1 MPAKVR
7 SSAGCWT
14 CRLRRKKCD
23 ERRPVCDACAALE
36 ITCHSGGE
44 KPEWMDGGARQKDMA
59 DKVKAQVKKQASQRR
74 DRKYMEMLESGTRN
88 VLISRDDDNND
99 DVRDQS
105 NAPTAR
111 ASTADGSDRAKSRE
125 PVNPGLRVAPAADA
139 GHHHQ
144 SYASHSDTEPSS
156 HLSSNG
162 SDPTPPSSNTSGASP
177 PGSELPWTT
186 RVPWAG
192 RPCADYDDDGPNVDV
207 HFVMIYLDYIFP
219 YLFPFYRP
227 PILSG
232 GRGWILDVIQ
242 RNKPVYYTV
251 NSIASYFFGLL
262 LANGKE
268 VHKECTETTV
278 RKLQTQLEMGLHELQ
293 KDMRRLTDRR
303 YPSDTREQL
312 NVMQAIIQMA
322 VFEVATCNGD
332 SWKVHLDAAI
342 ALFFQIVP
350 KPSQWTETLN
360 GLYTARWPPPSM
372 GVNRP
377 WSTNQAALRFF
388 TASLI
393 NMDVMSS
400 IALERPPR
408 LRAYQD
414 DIIPSCLP
422 TECRPD
428 AQTAGL
434 IFMDEFVGLH
444 NWIIQIIGDVATL
457 DAWKKENIKA
467 GTLETCELVSRGQLL
482 ADALRGSL
490 QTLETKTQ
498 EEKIPRPSAL
508 ASIVE
513 DPLTELRPTSNY
525 NISELDPAVGMHNKI
540 WLHGVLLY
548 LYTVVFGWQPDQ
560 DDIKRSV
567 STLTELFGGLEKA
580 SYLRAMV
587 FPFCVAGCLA
597 PREDEV
603 RYRCI
608 VNRMGPLKVFGSVR
622 EAAEIMEKVWEHRGC
637 LDETWDVAKCLQI
650 LGHRTLLL

>member
-23 ERRPVCDACAALE
+23 ERRPVCDACATLE
-36 ITCHSGGE
+36 ITCHSGDE

-88 VLISRDDDNND
+88 VLISRDDDGCDPNA
-99 DVRDQS
+99 R
-105 NAPTAR
+105 APTADSSSR
-111 ASTADGSDRAKSRE
+111 AMSRE
-125 PVNPGLRVAPAADA
+125 PGNRGLLVAPAADA
-139 GHHHQ
+139 CHQ
-144 SYASHSDTEPSS
+144 SYASHSDTEPGS
-156 HLSSNG
+156 HLSSKG
-162 SDPTPPSSNTSGASP
+162 SGPTPPSSDTSGDSP
-177 PGSELPWTT
+177 PKSELPWIT

-192 RPCADYDDDGPNVDV
+192 RPCENHDDDGPSVDV
-207 HFVMIYLDYIFP
+207 HFIMIYLDYIFP

-227 PILSG
+227 PVLSG

-242 RNKPVYYTV
+242 SNKPVYYTV

-268 VHKECTETTV
+268 VHKECTDKTV

-293 KDMRRLTDRR
+293 KDMRRLTDRQ

-322 VFEVATCNGD
+322 IFEVATCNGD

-350 KPSQWTETLN
+350 KPNQWAETLN

-372 GVNRP
+372 GINRP

-400 IALERPPR
+400 ITLERPPR

-414 DIIPSCLP
+414 DIIPSCVSV
-422 TECRPD
+422 ECRQD
-428 AQTAGL
+428 AQTRGP

-490 QTLETKTQ
+490 QTLETQT
-498 EEKIPRPSAL
+498 EKISCSSAL

-513 DPLTELRPTSNY
+513 DPLTELRSTSNY

-540 WLHGVLLY
+540 WFHGVLLY
-548 LYTVVFGWQPDQ
+548 LYTVVFGWQPEQ
-560 DDIKRSV
+560 ADIKRSV
-567 STLTELFGGLEKA
+567 SALTELFGGLHKA

-597 PREDEV
+597 PREDED
-603 RYRCI
+603 RYRCM

-622 EAAEIMEKVWEHRGC
+622 EAAEIMERVWEHRDC
-637 LDETWDVAKCLQI
+637 LDETWDVAKCLRI
-650 LGHRTLLL
+650 LGHRTLLI